1 MFETCSVDN
10 FTKWT
15 YEIAVGKNW
24 MMKVWKIDTEDMDN
38 ELACDSND

>member
-15 YEIAVGKNW
+15 HKIAVGKSLV
-24 MMKVWKIDTEDMDN
+24 MKLQKIDTEDMEN